1 MLKITLTKGL
11 IGKRDDHRKVVKALG
26 LGKFGSSV
34 LREDCPTIRGMVN
47 KIHHLVTVVEDGAKP
62 APGKKAAGKSP
73 AKHGAEKGSKEAAT
87 KETATKETPAKKP
100 AKKAD
105 AE

>member
-11 IGKRDDHRKVVKALG
+11 IGKREDHRKVVKALG

-34 LREDCPTIRGMVN
+34 VHEDSPTIRGMVN
-47 KIHHLVTVVEDGAKP
+47 KIHHLVTVCQEGEAK
-62 APGKKAAGKSP
+62 APSKKAAAPKAA
-73 AKHGAEKGSKEAAT
+73 AKPQAEKAA
-87 KETATKETPAKKP
+87 AKKP
-100 AKKAD
+100 AKKE